1 MGRTKREL
9 AGWMFLLPALVLLFA
24 FTLYPIF
31 VGAGLSFFKYDLLRP
46 PKFVGLEN
54 FSAILQDRF
63 FWIAL
68 KNSLLYLA
76 VVPVIH
82 IAAMLVAV
90 GLNGAIRGRN
100 FFRAALYVPAIMST
114 VVIGLTWR
122 WILDQKGILNYVL
135 LNLGILEKP
144 IAWLAN
150 PHFAMWA
157 VMAVTVWRGIGFYA
171 VIYLAALQSHPV
183 EYTEAAL
190 VDGATPSQI
199 FWKVTV
205 PLLRPAI
212 LFCLTISLVAA
223 LKVFE
228 EIYVLT
234 AGGPLFSTYTMMLF
248 IFEKAFVDLNLGYAA
263 AIGLVLAVVIAA
275 FAVINFRVFREGGYE
290 SHE

>member
-1 MGRTKREL
+1 M
-9 AGWMFLLPALVLLFA
+9 LLFL
-24 FTLYPIF
+24 FTLYPIA
-31 VGAGLSFFKYDLLRP
+31 VGTLLAFFKYDLARSP
-46 PKFVGLEN
+46 EFVGLEN
-54 FSAILQDRF
+54 FAAMFHDRF

-68 KNSLLYLA
+68 KNSLLYIL
-76 VVPVIH
+76 VVPVIQF
-82 IAAMLVAV
+82 AAILVAV
-90 GLNGAIRGRN
+90 GLSRAIFGRN

-150 PHFAMWA
+150 PHFAIWA

-171 VIYLAALQSHPV
+171 LIYLAALQSQPV
-183 EYTEAAL
+183 EYQEAAM
-190 VDGATPSQI
+190 VDGATPSQV
-199 FWKVTV
+199 FWKITV

-212 LFCLTISLVAA
+212 LFATTISLIAA

-234 AGGPLFSTYTMMLF
+234 GGGPIFSTYTMMLF

-263 AIGLVLAVVIAA
+263 AIGLVLAAVIAV
-275 FAVINFRVFREGGYE
+275 FSVVNFRMFKEGGYE
-290 SHE
+290 RYE